1 MNRRT
6 VLISNI
12 PAPYREPVYEA
23 VSREFP
29 EKFTVFYC
37 QMLEKDRQWKFPLGN
52 YPKVF
57 LPGRSFT
64 YYRIYMHHVHWNRGV
79 WRELNRQD
87 PALVIT
93 NGYNPTHLIG
103 FVWSLVKRRPHV
115 AMTDGWLRSEEH
127 LWFVHRWL
135 RRLVL
140 GRSVAFI
147 GASQRSLELFQAYGA
162 SARACFQSHLC
173 GNNTAF
179 FTQGCRAQAERP
191 YDLMFSGQ
199 FIDRKM
205 PDFFCEV
212 ARLVKQRRGTL
223 KVLLIGDG
231 PLRDQT
237 LTTLTAMGIEHE
249 YPGFLSQDALPER
262 YASAKLLL
270 FPTRQ
275 ECWGVVVNEACAA
288 GTPVITCD
296 NTAVDGELVVEGVNG
311 HVLPLDTQRWADAAL
326 ALLENVSQWAEFSR
340 VSRERVSA
348 YTYGHAAQGIV
359 DAVNSVLH
367 HGPDARTP

>member
-1 MNRRT
+1 MIRRT

-12 PAPYREPVYEA
+12 PAPYREPVYEE
-23 VSREFP
+23 VSRKLS

-37 QMLEKDRQWKFPLGN
+37 QRIEKDRQWQFPLGN
-52 YPKVF
+52 YPKIF
-57 LPGRSFT
+57 LPGRTFT
-64 YYRIYMHHVHWNRGV
+64 YYRVYMHHVHWSHGV

-103 FVWSLVKRRPHV
+103 FVWTLVKRRPHV

-127 LWFVHRWL
+127 LSFLHRWL

-147 GASQRSLELFQAYGA
+147 GASWRSLEMFRAYGA
-162 SARACFQSHLC
+162 PAQACFQSHLC
-173 GNNTAF
+173 GNNVAF
-179 FTQGCRAQAERP
+179 MAAGRRVLAERP
-191 YDLMFSGQ
+191 FDVMFSGQ

-205 PDFFCEV
+205 PEFFCEV
-212 ARLVKQRRGTL
+212 ARLIKQQRGTL

-231 PLRDQT
+231 PLREQT
-237 LTTLTAMGIEHE
+237 LSALTEMGIEYE

-262 YASAKLLL
+262 YASAKLFL

-288 GTPVITCD
+288 GTPVMTCD
-296 NTAVDGELVVEGVNG
+296 NTAVDGELVVDGVNG
-311 HVLPLDTQRWADAAL
+311 HVLPLDAGRWADAAL
-326 ALLENVSQWAEFSR
+326 ALLEDATRWDAFSQASR
-340 VSRERVSA
+340 ARVSA
-348 YTYGHAAQGIV
+348 YTYPQAAQGIV
-359 DAVNSVLH
+359 DAVQSVL
-367 HGPDARTP
+367 GN

>member
-1 MNRRT
+1 MSRRI
-6 VLISNI
+6 VLITNI

-23 VSREFP
+23 VSRKFP

-37 QMLEKDRQWKFPLGN
+37 QTLEKDRQWTLPTGGGG
-52 YPKVF
+52 YPKIF

-64 YYRIYMHHVHWNRGV
+64 YYRIYMHHVHWNQGV

-103 FVWSLVKRRPHV
+103 FVWALVKRRPHV

-127 LWFVHRWL
+127 LSFAHRWL
-135 RRLVL
+135 RRFVL
-140 GRSVAFI
+140 GRSMAFI
-147 GASQRSLELFQAYGA
+147 GASQRSLELFQRYGA
-162 SARACFQSHLC
+162 PASACFQSHLC

-179 FTQGCRAQAERP
+179 FAQGYRALAERP
-191 YDLMFSGQ
+191 CDLMFSGQ

-212 ARLVKQRRGTL
+212 ARLVKQRRGML

-237 LTTLTAMGIEHE
+237 LRTLTEMGIEVDTCGTSE
-249 YPGFLSQDALPER
+249 L
-262 YASAKLLL
+262 
-270 FPTRQ
+270 
-275 ECWGVVVNEACAA
+275 AA
-288 GTPVITCD
+288 RLAT
-296 NTAVDGELVVEGVNG
+296 
-311 HVLPLDTQRWADAAL
+311 DT
-326 ALLENVSQWAEFSR
+326 
-340 VSRERVSA
+340 
-348 YTYGHAAQGIV
+348 
-359 DAVNSVLH
+359 
-367 HGPDARTP
+367 